1 MPSNQI
7 NRRFRTALLGFAALG
22 LIAILPTSASGAVLR
37 IECEDFVDYGSG
49 AGASPTGG
57 SGGANR
63 VYTDTSTGLDGQKI
77 SGTVTT
83 NYSVWSQEGGTE
95 YLEYVLV
102 VPEGG
107 YYEFTIRG
115 ACPVATSTL
124 RLWDI
129 TNGVIVD
136 EPLDTSAS
144 GGWVG
149 ANMAQYVGPNLLP
162 LSPGQ
167 IRLRM
172 YITGTGMNNDWF
184 ELRRI
189 SDNTAFGIVT
199 GTVKDE
205 SGNPLP
211 WAQVSTYV
219 FESPLASHRASTDA
233 QGRYSLLA
241 PVGSEVLISAIAPG
255 YGTPSS
261 TAVNVSDTQSA
272 TANFVLSLD
281 GKYEAEFW
289 SDAFRAPV
297 SAPVDHGVAVG
308 DNVMNAS
315 NGQYVG
321 TFNTW
326 NGVPEW
332 VEYKV
337 TAPTAGLY
345 TLMLNYATTG
355 SGTWLVNVAE
365 TGAHFT
371 QTLGS
376 TGGWD
381 YYTDQAFDLP
391 VALKQGVNTL
401 RFTTEGAGAINFDYF
416 TLTNTGQVPGTV
428 HGTVM
433 NASVSPKTPISGA
446 TITVKDAA
454 DMTVA
459 VTTTNA
465 SGLYSVIISAG
476 FYTLI
481 PEKTGFEST
490 PKPANVTEGGSTQ
503 VDFDMTQGRIRGY
516 VRNQLGEPIAET
528 RVIAYA
534 DATGMLFD
542 PNNPAY
548 NGYKLNQTTTDANG
562 YYEMAVRPGSAV
574 VVAGAPMSV
583 HAEKT
588 VTANPSA
595 NVDLT
600 VLKLSGGNVV
610 DLAWNHD
617 WFSDPPTGGLPNGRH
632 DVDGIFSLPG
642 ASSAWTPVEACG
654 PTTVTLSDVP
664 FKIGDVTGTARNVL
678 SMDAPN
684 NLIPVPPGSYNAAVV
699 LGTSSNGNWPSD
711 RADQYSN
718 GTPVPN
724 GGALINYTDST
735 SDVVL
740 FALPNWGYNQGAY
753 GKAWR
758 ENAWEVIQWAYRW
771 VDGSSG
777 PEYIKFNGVA
787 VVLPCN
793 PAKTV
798 QSLTLIPDPSL
809 ATTGTN
815 PFVFAVTMAKAAVIQ
830 PSAARA
836 LRIAAGLAPANA
848 AEVAAL
854 DWELN
859 GKVDIAD
866 AVAMAKQGRL

>member
-1 MPSNQI
+1 MPSNQSY
-7 NRRFRTALLGFAALG
+7 RRFRTALPGFAALG
-22 LIAILPTSASGAVLR
+22 LIAILSASAIGAVLR

-63 VYTDTSTGLDGQKI
+63 VYTDTSTGVDGETI
-77 SGTVTT
+77 SGTVTS
-83 NYSVWSQEGGTE
+83 NYSTWSQEGGTE
-95 YLEYVLV
+95 YLEYVV
-102 VPEGG
+102 NVPQSGL
-107 YYEFTIRG
+107 YDFKIRG
-115 ACPVATSTL
+115 ACPVATATL
-124 RLWDI
+124 RLWNL
-129 TNGVIVD
+129 TYGVI
-136 EPLDTSAS
+136 LDQLLVTSSS

-149 ANMAQYVGPNLLP
+149 ANMDQYPGPNQVP
-162 LSPGQ
+162 LVEGPNR
-167 IRLRM
+167 IRM
-172 YITGTGMNNDWF
+172 YIVANGMNNDWF
-184 ELRRI
+184 ELNRA
-189 SDNTAFGIVT
+189 SDNTSHGLVS
-199 GTVKDE
+199 GTVKDDA
-205 SGNPLP
+205 GNPIP
-211 WAQVSTYV
+211 WAQVSTYA
-219 FESPLASHRASTDA
+219 FESPLVSFRSTTNA
-233 QGRYSLLA
+233 EGRYSLLA
-241 PVGSEVLISAIAPG
+241 PVGSDVVVSAIAPG
-255 YGTPSS
+255 YGTPAE
-261 TAVNVSDTQSA
+261 AVVTVSDTTPA
-272 TANFVLSLD
+272 TANFVLAYD

-308 DNVMNAS
+308 DYVMNAS

-345 TLMLNYATTG
+345 TLTLNYATPGT
-355 SGTWLVNVAE
+355 GTWVVNVAE

-371 QTLGS
+371 QSFGS

-416 TLTNTGQVPGTV
+416 TLTDTGQVPGTV

-433 NASVSPKTPISGA
+433 NASVDPKTPIPGA
-446 TITVKDAA
+446 SITVKDAA

-459 VTTTNA
+459 LTATNA
-465 SGLYSVIISAG
+465 SGQYSVLLPAG
-476 FYTLI
+476 VYTLT
-481 PEKTGFEST
+481 PEKTGFEGT

-503 VDFDMTQGRIRGY
+503 VDFDMTQGMIRGY
-516 VRNQLGEPIAET
+516 VRNQLGEPIADT

-534 DATGMLFD
+534 DSSGMLYD

-548 NGYKLNQTTTDANG
+548 NVYKLNQTTTDANG

-583 HAEKT
+583 HAVKI

-600 VLKLSGGNVV
+600 VLKLSGGTVV
-610 DLAWNHD
+610 DLVWNHD
-617 WFSDPPTGGLPNGRH
+617 WFSDPPAGGLPNGRH

-654 PTTVTLSDVP
+654 PTTVTLFDVP
-664 FKIGDVTGTARNVL
+664 FKIGDVKGTARNTL

-684 NLIPVPPGSYNAAVV
+684 HLIPVPQGNYHAAVV

-753 GKAWR
+753 GRVWR

-798 QSLTLIPDPSL
+798 QSITLIPDPSL

-815 PFVFAVTMAKAAVIQ
+815 PFVFAVTMARASMIQ

-866 AVAMAKQGRL
+866 AVAMAKQGRP